1 MDTIFAASDELF
13 AQINQFL
20 TSIILFDVLPGA
32 GELPFAV
39 AWLVIGALFFTLR
52 LRFINV
58 WGFWHAIQITL
69 GRFNESKDPGEVSH
83 FQALTTALSATVGLG
98 NIAGVAIAVSIGGPG
113 ATFWMILAGFL
124 GMTSK
129 LVECTL
135 AVMYRRIDDNGKV
148 MGGPME
154 YLSKGFGE
162 KGCTKLGKAL
172 AVLFSIMCIGG
183 SLGIGNS
190 FQVSQSLTAVSGS
203 LPWLA
208 NAPWAYGLIMTILVG
223 VVIIG
228 GLKRIAKVTD
238 KIVPFMCGIYV
249 LTALLIV
256 LYHYTEI
263 PAALL
268 SIVQGAFTPEAGY
281 GGFIGVLITGFK
293 RAAFSNEAGIG
304 SAAIA
309 HSAAKTHYPIR
320 EGFVAM
326 LEPFVDTVVI
336 CTMTSLVIIITGAH
350 NSPLTADLVATNQGA
365 ALTAYAF
372 GSVIS
377 WFPHILSV
385 SVFLFAFSTMISWS
399 YYGERCWSYLFGEGS
414 SLVYKAIFLLAAFF
428 GSVTTASHVIEFSDL
443 MVLSMAL
450 PNLFGLYVLGGK
462 VKRAIGEYRSTH
474 L

>member
-1 MDTIFAASDELF
+1 MNSIFATTDQFF
-13 AQINQFL
+13 AQVNQL
-20 TSIILFDVLPGA
+20 LSSLLLFDVLPGE

-39 AWLVIGALFFTLR
+39 AWLVAGALFFTLR
-52 LRFINV
+52 LSFINI
-58 WGFWHAIQITL
+58 WGFFHAIQITL

-135 AVMYRRIDDNGKV
+135 AVMYRRIDENGKV

-162 KGCTKLGKAL
+162 KGWTRLGKVL

-183 SLGIGNS
+183 SLGIGNA
-190 FQVSQSLTAVSGS
+190 FQVSQSLTAVSGV
-203 LPWLA
+203 LPWLSD
-208 NAPWAYGLIMTILVG
+208 APWAYGLIMILLVG
-223 VVIIG
+223 LVIVG
-228 GLKRIAKVTD
+228 GIRRIAKVTD
-238 KIVPFMCGIYV
+238 KLVPLMCGVYV
-249 LTALLIV
+249 LATLTIV
-256 LYHYTEI
+256 LYHYDQI
-263 PAALL
+263 PGAFMA
-268 SIVQGAFTPEAGY
+268 IIQGAFTPEAGY
-281 GGFIGVLITGFK
+281 GGFVGVLVTGFK

-304 SAAIA
+304 SSAIA
-309 HSAAKTHYPIR
+309 HSAAKTQYPIR

-336 CTMTSLVIIITGAH
+336 CTMTSLVIIITGAY
-350 NSPLTADLVATNQGA
+350 NSPLTAELVATNQGA
-365 ALTAYAF
+365 ALTSYAF

-377 WFPHILSV
+377 WFPYILSL

-399 YYGERCWSYLFGEGS
+399 YYGERCWSYLFGEKTS
-414 SLVYKAIFLLAAFF
+414 MAYKFIFLLAAFF

-443 MVLSMAL
+443 MVLGMAL
-450 PNLFGLYVLGGK
+450 PNLLGLYVLGGK
-462 VKRAIGEYRSTH
+462 VKKAIKNYNS